1 MKILFLLQFTS
12 LLSMLIN
19 AMLLGLGSL
28 HVRWKNRRYE
38 QSRWMLFAAM
48 LILAA
53 HFLAQMT
60 LSVRASGADLGA
72 VLNLLAYPPS
82 FALIALSIYNIEA
95 VHDNRRRFV
104 AGIVGLYALIVV
116 CYAIGYCCNGSM
128 RIGMWMYVMLALYI
142 CLVAYCIYKASRQIL
157 LRRKL
162 LETLTASDM
171 LPHVRFAK
179 TSVAVLFVALMTMP
193 FVILFNKILV
203 IYAPVILLAIFFFVL
218 TFNNLGFNYV
228 PTEELVN
235 DDEES
240 ARAAGTNGTGSPAAA
255 TYNLAAL
262 PPERERIVAER
273 LDKWCQD
280 KGYRDSNANMLTL
293 SRMLLIPRAELT
305 RYFEQNLKLS
315 FRIWLSDI
323 RFKAAQEMMRD
334 YPDYS
339 NDIISAECGFSS
351 RTHLYRIFKNRAGCT
366 PTAWRERGCPILPSQ
381 TGGSDADGS
390 M

>member
-1 MKILFLLQFTS
+1 
-12 LLSMLIN
+12 MLIN

-60 LSVRASGADLGA
+60 LSVRASDAALGA

-128 RIGMWMYVMLALYI
+128 RIGMWMYVMLALNI
-142 CLVAYCIYKASRQIL
+142 CLVAYCICMASRQIL

-179 TSVAVLFVALMTMP
+179 TSVTVLFVTSMTMP

-203 IYAPVILLAIFFFVL
+203 IYAPRHPARHILLCPDIQQPGL
-218 TFNNLGFNYV
+218 QL
-228 PTEELVN
+228 
-235 DDEES
+235 
-240 ARAAGTNGTGSPAAA
+240 RAH
-255 TYNLAAL
+255 
-262 PPERERIVAER
+262 R
-273 LDKWCQD
+273 
-280 KGYRDSNANMLTL
+280 
-293 SRMLLIPRAELT
+293 
-305 RYFEQNLKLS
+305 
-315 FRIWLSDI
+315 
-323 RFKAAQEMMRD
+323 
-334 YPDYS
+334 
-339 NDIISAECGFSS
+339 
-351 RTHLYRIFKNRAGCT
+351 RAGQ
-366 PTAWRERGCPILPSQ
+366 R
-381 TGGSDADGS
+381 
-390 M
+390 

>member
-162 LETLTASDM
+162 
-171 LPHVRFAK
+171 R
-179 TSVAVLFVALMTMP
+179 
-193 FVILFNKILV
+193 
-203 IYAPVILLAIFFFVL
+203 
-218 TFNNLGFNYV
+218 
-228 PTEELVN
+228 
-235 DDEES
+235 
-240 ARAAGTNGTGSPAAA
+240 RGSFRWW
-255 TYNLAAL
+255 
-262 PPERERIVAER
+262 EAER
-273 LDKWCQD
+273 PLRV
-280 KGYRDSNANMLTL
+280 GPARSASLRAT
-293 SRMLLIPRAELT
+293 RMVIV
-305 RYFEQNLKLS
+305 F
-315 FRIWLSDI
+315 
-323 RFKAAQEMMRD
+323 
-334 YPDYS
+334 
-339 NDIISAECGFSS
+339 
-351 RTHLYRIFKNRAGCT
+351 
-366 PTAWRERGCPILPSQ
+366 
-381 TGGSDADGS
+381 
-390 M
+390 

>member
-1 MKILFLLQFTS
+1 
-12 LLSMLIN
+12 
-19 AMLLGLGSL
+19 
-28 HVRWKNRRYE
+28 
-38 QSRWMLFAAM
+38 
-48 LILAA
+48 
-53 HFLAQMT
+53 
-60 LSVRASGADLGA
+60 
-72 VLNLLAYPPS
+72 
-82 FALIALSIYNIEA
+82 
-95 VHDNRRRFV
+95 
-104 AGIVGLYALIVV
+104 
-116 CYAIGYCCNGSM
+116 
-128 RIGMWMYVMLALYI
+128 
-142 CLVAYCIYKASRQIL
+142 
-157 LRRKL
+157 
-162 LETLTASDM
+162 
-171 LPHVRFAK
+171 
-179 TSVAVLFVALMTMP
+179 MTMP

-218 TFNNLGFNYV
+218 TFSNLGFNYV

-262 PPERERIVAER
+262 PPERRSASSPSAWTI
-273 LDKWCQD
+273 WCRD

-315 FRIWLSDI
+315 FRIWLSEI

-351 RTHLYRIFKNRAGCT
+351 AHPPLPHLQEPRRLHTHSLEREGL
-366 PTAWRERGCPILPSQ
+366 PHTAV
-381 TGGSDADGS
+381 ADRRQRCRRQARDHRRL
-390 M
+390 

>member
-60 LSVRASGADLGA
+60 MSVRASDADLGA

-95 VHDNRRRFV
+95 VHGNRRRFI
-104 AGIVGLYALIVV
+104 AGIVGLYTLIVV

-142 CLVAYCIYKASRQIL
+142 CLVAYCICKASRQIL

-179 TSVAVLFVALMTMP
+179 TSVTVLFVASMTMP

-218 TFNNLGFNYV
+218 TFCNLGFNYV

-235 DDEES
+235 DDDES
-240 ARAAGTNGTGSPAAA
+240 ARSTSANGLEARQPPPTIWQPCRPSASASSPSAWTSGARTRA
-255 TYNLAAL
+255 TATAMPTCSPSRACCSSLGQSL
-262 PPERERIVAER
+262 PA
-273 LDKWCQD
+273 
-280 KGYRDSNANMLTL
+280 T
-293 SRMLLIPRAELT
+293 
-305 RYFEQNLKLS
+305 
-315 FRIWLSDI
+315 
-323 RFKAAQEMMRD
+323 
-334 YPDYS
+334 
-339 NDIISAECGFSS
+339 SS
-351 RTHLYRIFKNRAGCT
+351 RT
-366 PTAWRERGCPILPSQ
+366 
-381 TGGSDADGS
+381 
-390 M
+390 

>member
-60 LSVRASGADLGA
+60 
-72 VLNLLAYPPS
+72 LNLLAYPPS

-203 IYAPVILLAIFFFVL
+203 IYAPVILL
-218 TFNNLGFNYV
+218 
-228 PTEELVN
+228 
-235 DDEES
+235 
-240 ARAAGTNGTGSPAAA
+240 RAAGTNGTGSPAAA

-315 FRIWLSDI
+315 FRIWLSEI

>member
-60 LSVRASGADLGA
+60 LSVRASDAALGA

-142 CLVAYCIYKASRQIL
+142 CLVAYCICMASRQIL

-162 LETLTASDM
+162 LETLTANDM

-179 TSVAVLFVALMTMP
+179 TSVTVLFVASMTMP

-218 TFNNLGFNYV
+218 TFCNLGFNYV

-240 ARAAGTNGTGSPAAA
+240 AHSTSTNGTGSPAAA
-255 TYNLAAL
+255 TYNLAACRPSASASSPSAWTSGARTRATATAMPTCSPSRACCSSLGQSL
-262 PPERERIVAER
+262 PA
-273 LDKWCQD
+273 
-280 KGYRDSNANMLTL
+280 T
-293 SRMLLIPRAELT
+293 
-305 RYFEQNLKLS
+305 
-315 FRIWLSDI
+315 
-323 RFKAAQEMMRD
+323 
-334 YPDYS
+334 
-339 NDIISAECGFSS
+339 SS
-351 RTHLYRIFKNRAGCT
+351 RT
-366 PTAWRERGCPILPSQ
+366 
-381 TGGSDADGS
+381 
-390 M
+390 

>member
-60 LSVRASGADLGA
+60 LSVRASDAALGA

-142 CLVAYCIYKASRQIL
+142 CLVAYCICMASRQIL

-162 LETLTASDM
+162 LETLTANDM

-179 TSVAVLFVALMTMP
+179 TSVTVLFVASMTMP

-218 TFNNLGFNYV
+218 TFCNLGFNYV

-240 ARAAGTNGTGSPAAA
+240 AHSTSTNGTGSPAAA

-305 RYFEQNLKLS
+305 RYFEQNLKQS
-315 FRIWLSDI
+315 FRIWLSEI
-323 RFKAAQEMMRD
+323 RF
-334 YPDYS
+334 
-339 NDIISAECGFSS
+339 
-351 RTHLYRIFKNRAGCT
+351 
-366 PTAWRERGCPILPSQ
+366 
-381 TGGSDADGS
+381 
-390 M
+390 

>member
-1 MKILFLLQFTS
+1 MKIIFLLQYTS
-12 LLSMLIN
+12 LLSMLVN
-19 AMLLGLGSL
+19 AMILSLGHL
-28 HVRWKNRRYE
+28 HVKWKNRRYE
-38 QSRWMLFAAM
+38 QSRWMLCAAM

-60 LSVRASGADLGA
+60 MSVRASDADLGA

-82 FALIALSIYNIEA
+82 FALMAMAIYNIEA
-95 VHDNRRRFV
+95 VHGNRRRFV
-104 AGIVGLYALIVV
+104 AGIIGLYALILV
-116 CYAIGYCCNGSM
+116 CYGIGYCGNGSM
-128 RIGMWMYVMLALYI
+128 RIGMWIYVMLALYVG
-142 CLVAYCIYKASRQIL
+142 LVAYCICKASRQIL
-157 LRRKL
+157 ARRKL
-162 LETLTASDM
+162 LETLTANDM

-179 TSVAVLFVALMTMP
+179 TSVTVLFVTSMTMP

-203 IYAPVILLAIFFFVL
+203 IYAPIILLAIFFFIL
-218 TFNNLGFNYV
+218 TFYNLGFNYV

-235 DDEES
+235 DDKES
-240 ARAAGTNGTGSPAAA
+240 AHAAEANDAGSPTAA
-255 TYNLAAL
+255 TYTLAAL
-262 PPERERIVAER
+262 PPERQSVIAER
-273 LDKWCQD
+273 LDKWCQE

-315 FRIWLSDI
+315 FRIWLSEI

-366 PTAWRERGCPILPSQ
+366 PTVWRDRGCPMLPSQ
-381 TGGSDADGS
+381 TGDIDADGCL
-390 M
+390 